1 MALARDLTPRR
12 GRRAWFLLVLAVPL
26 LIAGLLGMH
35 TMAAPPDDAMSHGDA
50 PAHTTVDSALSPVGE
65 SDAPPP
71 LTGAPASHH
80 GDAVMMTCVLA
91 LALLVLLRARTT
103 PTLLTT
109 AAPIQSPRR
118 ELFAT
123 RRHPVAP
130 SLTELSILR
139 T

>member
-1 MALARDLTPRR
+1 MAMARDLTPRR
-12 GRRAWFLLVLAVPL
+12 GRGAWFLLVLAVPL

-35 TMAAPPDDAMSHGDA
+35 TMAAPPDTMSHGDA
-50 PAHTTVDSALSPVGE
+50 PAHMAVDAPLSPVAEAGG
-65 SDAPPP
+65 PPP
-71 LTGAPASHH
+71 LTDAPAPHH

-91 LALLVLLRARTT
+91 LALVILLRARTT
-103 PTLLTT
+103 PTPLTI
-109 AAPIQSPRR
+109 AAPMLAPRR

-123 RRHPVAP
+123 QRHPVAP

>member
-35 TMAAPPDDAMSHGDA
+35 TMAAPPDTMSHGDA
-50 PAHTTVDSALSPVGE
+50 PAHTTVDSALSPAGE
-65 SDAPPP
+65 SDAPPV
-71 LTGAPASHH
+71 LTDAPAPHH

-103 PTLLTT
+103 PTLLTI

-118 ELFAT
+118 ELSAT
-123 RRHPVAP
+123 QRHPVAP